1 MTSRNR
7 ASLIR
12 LLPLILLATVAS
24 ACGGGDTSSGYAT
37 MGMMGIPSPTRVGA
51 NLVFADVSINGIPG
65 GRLAIDTGSPLVIV
79 DVAKFPGLMLANV
92 TQPMANLTVGSLTID
107 GIPLLPMQIG
117 SSMDPL
123 NFAGLFGGNVMQ
135 QFAIRLDYAHP
146 DLAFRIGTPPME
158 MATDGVETPG
168 DAVSFSLQGGGAGRL
183 GANGPVII
191 FKSTRIP
198 LTVELEG
205 AARSFIL
212 DTGASETTVKSTV
225 YSAIRSDGRAEISG
239 LPIST
244 VMGPTTAH
252 VTRVRTLKVGG
263 ASVANAAVMMIG
275 DQITPTGDELL
286 SNIETEVGHPVD
298 GLLGGNFLR
307 EFMVTID
314 YPGGMLHL
322 QRYTAA
328 VIVDEFKRVGFELG
342 PGSGAHR
349 YSVGVVYQGTDA
361 AAKQLSVGDEVVSVD
376 GQELDTLDSI
386 TADGLLSGTVGQT
399 HTIGVGNTR
408 GLLAPNTTVG
418 VLIEDLIPAP

>member
-1 MTSRNR
+1 
-7 ASLIR
+7 
-12 LLPLILLATVAS
+12 
-24 ACGGGDTSSGYAT
+24 

-51 NLVFADVSINGIPG
+51 NLVFADVAINGIPG
-65 GRLAIDTGSPLVIV
+65 GRLAVDTGSPLVIV
-79 DVAKFPGLMLANV
+79 DVTKFPGLMLANV

-107 GIPLLPMQIG
+107 KVPLLPMQIG

-146 DLAFRIGTPPME
+146 DLAFRIGMPPME
-158 MATDGVETPG
+158 MPTDGVETPG

-183 GANGPVII
+183 GPGGPII
-191 FKSTRIP
+191 TFKSTRIP

-212 DTGASETTVKSTV
+212 DTGASETTVKSGV
-225 YSAIRSDGRAEISG
+225 YSAIRSDGRAQLSG

-244 VMGPTTAH
+244 VMGPTTAM

-263 ASVANAAVMMIG
+263 ASVANAAIMTIG
-275 DQITPTGDELL
+275 DDLL
-286 SNIETEVGHPVD
+286 ANIEAEVGHPID

-307 EFMVTID
+307 EFMVTVD
-314 YPGGMLHL
+314 YPGQMLHL

-342 PGSGAHR
+342 AGSGAHR

-361 AAKQLSVGDEVVSVD
+361 AAKQLTAGDEVVSVD
-376 GQELDTLDSI
+376 GQGLDTLDSI
-386 TADGLLSGTVGQT
+386 TADGLLNGTVGAT

-408 GLLAPNTTVG
+408 GSITPNTTVG
-418 VLIEDLIPAP
+418 ILVEDLIPAP